1 MGAVAAKTVA
11 DLRRRRLQTVVLAT
25 VLFLAA
31 GAATLALSIL
41 VETNEPFDT
50 AFATANGA
58 HLVIDYD
65 GATSDAALARTATAA
80 GVTASAGPWPVA
92 RAQMEGKGFLNGNLV
107 ISGRPAPD
115 ASIDNVAMIAGRWW
129 QAPGEIV
136 IDQDTA
142 ARFGTVLGAR
152 VSLYRPAR

>member
-50 AFATANGA
+50 AFANANGA

-107 ISGRPAPD
+107 VSGR
-115 ASIDNVAMIAGRWW
+115 
-129 QAPGEIV
+129 
-136 IDQDTA
+136 
-142 ARFGTVLGAR
+142 
-152 VSLYRPAR
+152 

>member
-1 MGAVAAKTVA
+1 M
-11 DLRRRRLQTVVLAT
+11 
-25 VLFLAA
+25 
-31 GAATLALSIL
+31 
-41 VETNEPFDT
+41 
-50 AFATANGA
+50 
-58 HLVIDYD
+58 IDYD

-107 ISGRPAPD
+107 VSGRPAPD

-129 QAPGEIV
+129 RAPGEIV

-142 ARFGTVLGAR
+142 ARLNTALGAR
-152 VSLYRPAR
+152 VSSVRPAE